1 MKEEIAR
8 IVEEGIDSMFVDAH
22 SIAETKSGD
31 ITPEQVLRLDKIME
45 DLANLIAEQVEQN
58 K

>member
-22 SIAETKSGD
+22 SNADTKSGD
-31 ITPEQVLRLDKIME
+31 ITPSQLFRLDKIKE
-45 DLANLIAEQVEQN
+45 DLINLITEQVEQN